1 MTDVVQ
7 VFVLLSCFAV
17 AFVLS
22 VTAFV
27 LSLKMLKESGNG
39 ILKVL
44 CMFLIL
50 VVLAVAGIFW
60 AACLI

>member
-22 VTAFV
+22 ITAFA
-27 LSLKMLKESGNG
+27 LSLKLLKESGHG

-44 CMFLIL
+44 CMILIL